1 MLVDIPW
8 SPYSLSVHGP
18 IFPFSDVMIPL
29 IFALLAV
36 NEPFSETSKLPLA
49 AVIVPFSFKVIFPL
63 VCLITPLSIIQPL
76 FFPTNNVP
84 VAKTS

>member
-1 MLVDIPW
+1 MPC

-18 IFPFSDVMIPL
+18 IFPFSDVIVPF
-29 IFALLAV
+29 IFALAAV
-36 NEPFSETSKLPLA
+36 IAPSSATVKLPLA
-49 AVIVPFSFKVIFPL
+49 AVIVPFSFNVIFPL

-76 FFPTNNVP
+76 SFPTNNVP